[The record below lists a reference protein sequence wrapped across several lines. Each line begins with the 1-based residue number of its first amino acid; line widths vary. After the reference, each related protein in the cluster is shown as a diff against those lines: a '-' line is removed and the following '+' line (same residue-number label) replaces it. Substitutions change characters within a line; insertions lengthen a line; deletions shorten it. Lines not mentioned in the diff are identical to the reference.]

1 MSNSFEIPWTI
12 ACQTPLSMGFPRQEY
27 WSGLPFPSTGGL
39 SSPGFEFMSPALAGR
54 FFTTEPRE
62 VHSTET
68 ICEKKLYCTW
78 EEIEGGTNEKKL
90 NFIKNYLV
98 CNR

>member
-1 MSNSFEIPWTI
+1 
-12 ACQTPLSMGFPRQEY
+12 
-27 WSGLPFPSTGGL
+27 
-39 SSPGFEFMSPALAGR
+39 MSPALAGR

-62 VHSTET
+62 VHSMET